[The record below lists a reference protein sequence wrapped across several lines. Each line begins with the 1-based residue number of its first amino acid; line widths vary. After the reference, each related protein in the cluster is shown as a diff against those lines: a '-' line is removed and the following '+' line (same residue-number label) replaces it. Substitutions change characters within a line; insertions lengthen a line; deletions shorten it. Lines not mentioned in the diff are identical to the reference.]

1 MREKNWIW
9 ECREILNKYK
19 PTDLELNSVS
29 QRLPLSSE
37 DFLWMTLLRNAVSQH
52 SLVQT
57 IIIIYKFMITTQYS
71 RNFLDHATIAATIE
85 KYLSVSAEE
94 SWVTKQARL
103 MTRQT
108 RILVT
113 RT

>member
-1 MREKNWIW
+1 MTDKNWIW
-9 ECREILNKYK
+9 EGREILNKCIR
-19 PTDLELNSVS
+19 TDLELNSVS
-29 QRLPLSSE
+29 LRPPLSSE

-57 IIIIYKFMITTQYS
+57 IITIYKLMIITQYS

-108 RILVT
+108 RIIIT